1 MHQKL
6 SRHHAVLLAGTSE
19 QQPDD
24 THIPKHIR
32 ITGLPPVE
40 GDFVTK
46 QARFAFK
53 NGSISFPRHAAL
65 CLDLFQYIDVSS
77 QKGKDL
83 KHLNTDVVKIKKDQK
98 EENEEEMTQ

>member
-1 MHQKL
+1 M
-6 SRHHAVLLAGTSE
+6 
-19 QQPDD
+19 
-24 THIPKHIR
+24 
-32 ITGLPPVE
+32 E

-98 EENEEEMTQ
+98 EENEEEMTQWQTGNAVKVKETEKFDDV